1 MGGQTK
7 DDDDEY
13 AFIVTSTPRPGKVA
27 VNVGGVSVDMLID
40 SGASTNVIDQKLWE
54 ELKKKHIECVS
65 KKSRKKLYAYGATTP
80 LRVIGIF
87 MLWLRWQVH
96 FSRVHGH
103 RGKRRTTTWKTVRD
117 RTWCSK
123 IEHSELPSE

>member
-13 AFIVTSTPRPGKVA
+13 AFIVTSTP

-40 SGASTNVIDQKLWE
+40 SGASTNVFDQKLWE

-65 KKSRKKLYAYGATTP
+65 RKSTKKLYAYGATTP
-80 LRVIGIF
+80 LRVIGTF
-87 MLWLRWQVH
+87 MLWLRW
-96 FSRVHGH
+96 
-103 RGKRRTTTWKTVRD
+103 
-117 RTWCSK
+117 
-123 IEHSELPSE
+123 